1 LADAELFKVGSGSL
15 LASVSLDNSSAR
27 GNLGLDARITE
38 SISAVADG
46 WVEREWNSAKTNF
59 GVMGGVRIKW

>member
-1 LADAELFKVGSGSL
+1 MADAELFKVGSGSL
-15 LASVSLDNSSAR
+15 LASVGLDDAGIR
-27 GNLGLDARITE
+27 GNLGIDARITE

-46 WVEREWNSAKTNF
+46 WIERGWNNPKTSF

>member
-27 GNLGLDARITE
+27 GSLGLDARITE
-38 SISAVADG
+38 SVSAVADG
-46 WVEREWNSAKTNF
+46 WLGKKWDDEMDF
-59 GVMGGVRIKW
+59 GVMAGVRIKW

>member
-1 LADAELFKVGSGSL
+1 MADAELFKVGSGSL
-15 LASVSLDNSSAR
+15 LATVSMDNLAAR
-27 GNLGLDARITE
+27 GNLGIDARITE

-46 WVEREWNSAKTNF
+46 WVEREWDNAKTNF